1 MGIAQPHQMKLMT
14 KLSFLNE
21 VETELL
27 SGGRGLRIRDS
38 FNGSFNDTFTQTATL
53 NQTSNQDAR
62 AFLGSAGNL
71 AIQFAGISNFIN

>member
-1 MGIAQPHQMKLMT
+1 MGIAQPHKMKLMT

-27 SGGRGLRIRDS
+27 SGGRRIIRDS
-38 FNGSFNDTFTQTATL
+38 FNGSFNDTQTATL
-53 NQTSNQDAR
+53 VQTANQDAR

-71 AIQFAGISNFIN
+71 AIQFAGISNFIA

>member
-1 MGIAQPHQMKLMT
+1 MGIAQPHKMKLMT

-27 SGGRGLRIRDS
+27 SGGRRLRIRDS
-38 FNGSFNDTFTQTATL
+38 FNGSFNDTQTATL
-53 NQTSNQDAR
+53 VQTSNQDAR